1 MLLTIVIISRGR
13 QIHQP
18 IPGGARLR
26 TPRLVCKVTRLTRL
40 RDAENM
46 VRAAAADL
54 RPLTAA
60 ETDTAATEIRLI
72 IDRLIWNSNQSVSN
86 DG

>member
-1 MLLTIVIISRGR
+1 M
-13 QIHQP
+13 
-18 IPGGARLR
+18 
-26 TPRLVCKVTRLTRL
+26 TRLTRL

-60 ETDTAATEIRLI
+60 ETDAATEIRLI